1 MTDEPEAPEPSILRV
16 HQRIDELER
25 RQQAADA
32 ERDKAMLKAVIKWL
46 TIALAITSGF
56 SVYCI
61 RLIQNAAIRWS

>member
-1 MTDEPEAPEPSILRV
+1 VTDEPDPSEPSILRV

-61 RLIQNAAIRWS
+61 RLIQNAAIRWG

>member
-1 MTDEPEAPEPSILRV
+1 MTAEPDPPEPSILRV

-32 ERDKAMLKAVIKWL
+32 ERDKALLKAVIKWL

>member
-1 MTDEPEAPEPSILRV
+1 VTDEPDLSEPSIQRV

-25 RQQAADA
+25 RQQVADA